1 MDKQISFVIPVY
13 NVEAYLDQCLG
24 SILEQC
30 GDSCEV
36 VMVDDGSKDG
46 SPAICDRYCAQYPNA
61 RVVHIPNG
69 GNSAARNLGVELA
82 QGTYICFVDSDD
94 YIAPGAVEQM
104 LRWIE
109 TAPADV
115 CFLRADK
122 VFPDGTRIPLG
133 EGIEG
138 QALRG
143 KSREEALAY
152 LASCPKYPGGPW
164 AKLLRREFLLK
175 NQIRFP
181 SDRRL
186 CEDLFYT
193 LDVYLAADSF
203 DALDFPYYNY
213 RKNVKGSITN
223 SITPKYYFDKAGFV
237 TYVVERFC
245 DGKQPR
251 DLVGACILSFA
262 AYEYSIL
269 IWDSRRLTGEPR
281 QQAEQFLKDYRW
293 VLRYGR
299 SAKTR
304 LVRGFTAVFGL
315 GLTAR
320 AMDVYFSR

>member
-1 MDKQISFVIPVY
+1 MDKKISFVIPVY

-94 YIAPGAVEQM
+94 YIAPGAVAQM

-138 QALRG
+138 KNLRG

-213 RKNVKGSITN
+213 RKNVSGSITN
-223 SITPKYYFDKAGFV
+223 SITPRYYFDKAKFV

-251 DLVGACILSFA
+251 DFVGACILSFA

-269 IWDSRRLTGEPR
+269 IWDSGRLTGEPR
-281 QQAEQFLKDYRW
+281 QQAEQFLRDYRW

-320 AMDVYFSR
+320 AMDVYFSH

>member
-1 MDKQISFVIPVY
+1 MDKKISFVIPVY
-13 NVEAYLDQCLG
+13 NVEAYLGQCLG

-82 QGTYICFVDSDD
+82 QGGYICFVDSDD

-109 TAPADV
+109 TASADV

-138 QALRG
+138 KNLRG

-152 LASCPKYPGGPW
+152 LAACPKYPGGPW
-164 AKLLRREFLLK
+164 AKLLRREFLLN

-251 DLVGACILSFA
+251 DFVGACILSFA

-281 QQAEQFLKDYRW
+281 QQAEQFLRDYRW

-304 LVRGFTAVFGL
+304 LVRGFSNVFGL